1 MGGGGNWIAG
11 GIGREKVKR
20 CITAAMPDFRCG
32 VFVLQLSLVRA
43 ICIDCNVQ
51 HHILQSIHFP
61 LQNLKCL
68 CWHLQGF
75 KGDDW

>member
-32 VFVLQLSLVRA
+32 CVCVAVIVGKGHMHRLQCTTPHFTKHTFPTAKPEMPVLA
-43 ICIDCNVQ
+43 
-51 HHILQSIHFP
+51 P
-61 LQNLKCL
+61 A
-68 CWHLQGF
+68 GF
-75 KGDDW
+75 QR